1 MHISRLRLWQRIY
14 KCSELIYTP
23 LPYASIHLYTCYV
36 CISFFFCMRN
46 WMKNEEV
53 ETAKWM
59 MCVILQINVL
69 HITIYFRILS
79 EKKKKTM
86 FRFTKET
93 QQWTNCQFES
103 DKKIWFENGFLPE
116 YLNILRGK
124 AKKKKHLNWCSKT
137 FEQCRNINIH
147 NREAK

>member
-1 MHISRLRLWQRIY
+1 
-14 KCSELIYTP
+14 
-23 LPYASIHLYTCYV
+23 
-36 CISFFFCMRN
+36 MRN

-53 ETAKWM
+53 ETANWM

-69 HITIYFRILS
+69 HITIYFPILS

-124 AKKKKHLNWCSKT
+124 AKKKTPKLM
-137 FEQCRNINIH
+137 F
-147 NREAK
+147 